1 MTIQALWE
9 TAMSIVSAKRVALAA
24 LGFGVIGA
32 LVETPVGAQNS
43 ASIPELSGHWS
54 RTNFNLEQPD
64 SGPKFI
70 TNTLKKPDGTIDD
83 DTGRVGDYTN
93 PLLTQEASKILR
105 EHGELSRTGKAISDP
120 HNQCW
125 PEAPPFTLSIQVE
138 FRLLQRKDEVVLVYV
153 NGQNVRHIRMNAQHP
168 THPKPT
174 LLGDSIGHYEGDTLV
189 IDTVAIKPSPWPV
202 IDRYGTPHSDA
213 LHVVERYRLIGGEEA
228 AAAMRKH
235 RRQFTT
241 ADAIPRFGIYGAEFD
256 TDLSKKGLQVEVTV
270 EDRKMFTAPWKGLLT
285 YRPATGWPEMTCA
298 ESLTQSAG
306 VESKLPVANK
316 PDF

>member
-1 MTIQALWE
+1 MWLATFGF
-9 TAMSIVSAKRVALAA
+9 VSAAMLVCTAT
-24 LGFGVIGA
+24 GA
-32 LVETPVGAQNS
+32 ENS

-54 RTNFNLEQPD
+54 RTNFNLEQPE

-83 DTGRVGDYTN
+83 DTARVGDYTN
-93 PLLTQEASKILR
+93 PILTPEAAKISR
-105 EHGELSRTGKAISDP
+105 EHGELSRTGKAISDA

-125 PEAPPFTLSIQVE
+125 PEPPPFTLTIQVE
-138 FRLLQRKDEVVLVYV
+138 VLLLQRKDEVTLIYV
-153 NGQNVRHIRMNAQHP
+153 NGQNVRHVRMNARHP
-168 THPKPT
+168 PRVTPSW
-174 LLGDSIGHYEGDTLV
+174 LGDSVGHYEGDTLV
-189 IDTVAIKPSPWPV
+189 IDTVGIKPSHWPV

-228 AAAMRKH
+228 AEVIRKH
-235 RRQFTT
+235 RREFTT
-241 ADAIPRFGIYGAEFD
+241 AAAIPRFGIYGAEFD
-256 TDLSKKGLQVEVTV
+256 TDMSKKGLQVEVTV
-270 EDRKMFTAPWKGLLT
+270 DDPKMFTVPWKGLVT
-285 YRPATGWPEMTCA
+285 YRPANGWPEMTCA

>member
-1 MTIQALWE
+1 MRIISAGHMKLVASGFVSV
-9 TAMSIVSAKRVALAA
+9 AMAVCAA
-24 LGFGVIGA
+24 AGA
-32 LVETPVGAQNS
+32 ENS

-64 SGPKFI
+64 SGPRFI
-70 TNTLKKPDGTIDD
+70 ANTLKKPDGTIDD
-83 DTGRVGDYTN
+83 DTARVGDYTN
-93 PLLTQEASKILR
+93 PILTPEAAKILR
-105 EHGELSRTGKAISDP
+105 EHGELSRTGKALSDP

-125 PEAPPFTLSIQVE
+125 PEPPPFTLTIQVE
-138 FRLLQRKDEVVLVYV
+138 VLLLQRKDEVTLIYV
-153 NGQNVRHIRMNAQHP
+153 NGQNVRHVRMNAQHP
-168 THPKPT
+168 AHVTPS
-174 LLGDSIGHYEGDTLV
+174 LSGDSVGHFEGDTLV

-235 RRQFTT
+235 RRGFTT

-256 TDLSKKGLQVEVTV
+256 TDMSKKGLQVEVTV
-270 EDRKMFTAPWKGLLT
+270 DDPKMFKTPWKGLVT
-285 YRPATGWPEMTCA
+285 YRPASVWPEMTCA

>member
-1 MTIQALWE
+1 MRI
-9 TAMSIVSAKRVALAA
+9 ISAKHMRLAA
-24 LGFGVIGA
+24 FGFVSTTMLVCTATGA
-32 LVETPVGAQNS
+32 ENS

-54 RTNFNLEQPD
+54 RTNFNLEQPE

-70 TNTLKKPDGTIDD
+70 ANTLKKPDGTIDD

-93 PLLTQEASKILR
+93 PILTPEAAKILR
-105 EHGELSRTGKAISDP
+105 EHGELSRTGKAISDA

-125 PEAPPFTLSIQVE
+125 PEAPPFTLTIQVE
-138 FRLLQRKDEVVLVYV
+138 VLLLQQKDEVTLIYV
-153 NGQNVRHIRMNAQHP
+153 NGQNVRHVRMNARHP
-168 THPKPT
+168 ARVTPSW
-174 LLGDSIGHYEGDTLV
+174 LGDSVGHYEGDTLV
-189 IDTVAIKPSPWPV
+189 IDTVGIKPGPWPV

-228 AAAMRKH
+228 AAAIRKH
-235 RRQFTT
+235 RREFT
-241 ADAIPRFGIYGAEFD
+241 AAAAIPRFGIYGAEFD
-256 TDLSKKGLQVEVTV
+256 TDMSKKGLQVEVTI
-270 EDRKMFTAPWKGLLT
+270 EDPKMFTIPWKGFVT
-285 YRPATGWPEMTCA
+285 YRPANGWPEMTCA